1 MTNNY
6 AKRVNSPE
14 IVFFDSAVGAPV
26 GIDTPAKWA
35 VWKLTKGLSPAFR
48 VVGESSDAY
57 CSRNFHSPGNCKE
70 CRREA

>member
-48 VVGESSDAY
+48 VVGESSDVY
-57 CSRNFHSPGNCKE
+57 CARNFHSPGNCKE